1 MTPAAPR
8 IRILYV
14 HHRGELG
21 GAPESLAQL
30 IRSLDRARF
39 EPHVYCPPGA
49 AARLFAE
56 AGATVHTGTV
66 AAFTHVWASTYREL
80 RWLLLLRELTRLPG
94 HVASLDRLLGTG
106 FDIVHLND
114 SPLVPAA
121 YLARRRGVPVIW
133 HLRSAP
139 GGGIRAGLVRT
150 AILRFST
157 ETLAINRD
165 VSDLWRVPAVLVPNP
180 VDLERFR
187 PGYRR
192 VARARLGLPAD
203 GRIVS
208 YVGFLYPAKGAP
220 TLLLAAGLLRDREVE
235 AGFVIAGG
243 AVRPPAY
250 FRTPAGRL
258 LQRLGLARDYEGGA
272 HATVAALGLDGAVRF
287 LPFTREVEE
296 VYRASDLVVAPSQGP
311 EIGRSLLEAAATG
324 VAAVG
329 SGSTTGGGVLKP
341 GVTTVFATGLGPE
354 PLADAIGAL
363 LADPARRDAM
373 GAAARLHAL
382 ATFDAKRIV
391 SQVEAVYERAVSTI
405 DLDE

>member
-1 MTPAAPR
+1 MTTAAPR
-8 IRILYV
+8 IRILYA

-30 IRSLDRARF
+30 IRSLDRGRF

-49 AARLFAE
+49 AARLFAD
-56 AGATVHTGTV
+56 AGATVHTGPV
-66 AAFTHVWASTYREL
+66 AGFTHIWASTYRGL
-80 RWLLLLRELTRLPG
+80 RWLLLVRELARLPG
-94 HVASLDRLLGTG
+94 HVAALDRLLGAG
-106 FDIVHLND
+106 FDVVHLND

-121 YLARRRGVPVIW
+121 YLARRRGVPVVW

-139 GGGIRAGLVRT
+139 GRGGIRAVLVRK
-150 AILRFST
+150 AIRRFST
-157 ETLAINRD
+157 EALAINRD
-165 VSDLWRVPAVLVPNP
+165 VADLWRLPAALVPNP
-180 VDLERFR
+180 VDLERFS
-187 PGYRR
+187 PGDRR
-192 VARARLGLPAD
+192 VARARLGLPAE

-220 TLLLAAGLLRDREVE
+220 TLLLAAGLLRDRHVE
-235 AGFVIAGG
+235 AGLVIAGG

-272 HATVAALGLDGAVRF
+272 HATVAALGLAGAVRF
-287 LPFTREVEE
+287 LPFTGEVEE

-329 SGSTTGGGVLKP
+329 SGSTTGGGVLEP
-341 GVTTVFATGLGPE
+341 GVTTLFATGLGAE
-354 PLADAIGAL
+354 PLADAIAAL
-363 LADPARRDAM
+363 LADPDRRDAM

-382 ATFDAKRIV
+382 ATFDPKRIAA
-391 SQVEAVYERAVSTI
+391 QVEAIYERLVSTI
-405 DLDE
+405 DP

>member
-1 MTPAAPR
+1 M
-8 IRILYV
+8 
-14 HHRGELG
+14 
-21 GAPESLAQL
+21 
-30 IRSLDRARF
+30 
-39 EPHVYCPPGA
+39 
-49 AARLFAE
+49 
-56 AGATVHTGTV
+56 
-66 AAFTHVWASTYREL
+66 
-80 RWLLLLRELTRLPG
+80 PG
-94 HVASLDRLLGTG
+94 HVAALDRLLATG
-106 FDIVHLND
+106 FDVVHLND

-121 YLARRRGVPVIW
+121 YLARRRGVPVVW

-139 GGGIRAGLVRT
+139 GGGIRAGLMRK
-150 AILRFST
+150 AIRRFST
-157 ETLAINRD
+157 EVLAINRD
-165 VSDLWRVPAVLVPNP
+165 VADLWRVPAALVPNP
-180 VDLERFR
+180 VDLERFS
-187 PGYRR
+187 PGDRR

-203 GRIVS
+203 GGIVS

-250 FRTPAGRL
+250 FRTPTGRL

-287 LPFTREVEE
+287 LPFTGEVEE

-329 SGSTTGGGVLKP
+329 SGSTTGGGVLEP
-341 GVTTVFATGLGPE
+341 GVTTVFTAGLGPE
-354 PLADAIGAL
+354 PLAEAIGAL

-382 ATFDAKRIV
+382 ATFDPRRIAA
-391 SQVEAVYERAVSTI
+391 QVEAVYERLVSTI
-405 DLDE
+405 EP